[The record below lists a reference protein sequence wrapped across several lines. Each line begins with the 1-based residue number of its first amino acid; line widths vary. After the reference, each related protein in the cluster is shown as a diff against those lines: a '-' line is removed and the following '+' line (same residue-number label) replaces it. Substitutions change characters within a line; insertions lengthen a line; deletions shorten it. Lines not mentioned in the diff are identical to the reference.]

1 MIYVYVWGSW
11 KRYWPWKIK
20 KNIGLDFNKKASNYM
35 PPKSCHFSDKA
46 TVMECRKIW
55 VPAMLVWKPCTF
67 CYWLY
72 WTANDKQL
80 RPPRLLTWAVDL
92 QFLELHLIFTFCVS
106 PTSCDLHYIR
116 EQVMTDY
123 LMAWISGTMGLHLN
137 LFSQN
142 NAQDLSIML
151 IQIYF
156 SK

>member
-20 KNIGLDFNKKASNYM
+20 KNGLDFNKKASNYM

-80 RPPRLLTWAVDL
+80 RPLSPDLGGGFTVSGITPNFYVLRVSDIMRSTLHQRTSHDRLFGLNFWHNGAAS
-92 QFLELHLIFTFCVS
+92 QFI
-106 PTSCDLHYIR
+106 
-116 EQVMTDY
+116 
-123 LMAWISGTMGLHLN
+123 
-137 LFSQN
+137 
-142 NAQDLSIML
+142 
-151 IQIYF
+151 F
-156 SK
+156 SKQCTRFKHHVNSNLLF